1 MNARENQVRRF
12 QEAME
17 QPIDIPMSSKELM
30 LRMSFIDEE
39 VRELRD
45 EVVTAVKELGDTT
58 EVSHELRANILK
70 ELGDVMYVAS
80 GSVSYTHLTLPTKA

>member
-1 MNARENQVRRF
+1 MNTRENQVRRF

-39 VRELRD
+39 VKELRD
-45 EVVTAVKELGDTT
+45 EVVTAVKELGDTA
-58 EVSHELRANILK
+58 EISHEVRVNILNK
-70 ELGDVMYVAS
+70 SKNV
-80 GSVSYTHLTLPTKA
+80 